1 MQYGSEK
8 RNGSNVY
15 GILHAPRGE
24 NTEAM
29 VVVAPWLN
37 QDGEYN
43 DGGVALVVALS
54 RYLSKWSVWSKNVIF
69 VVTSDSHLA
78 MRSWVSAYHTSLGNT
93 AGAIEAAIVLDY
105 PSKSDHF
112 DSIEVVY
119 EGLNGQLPN
128 LDLVNTAI
136 LIAIHEGLRIVIQG
150 MTNVGF
156 QHYSERALTFFRGIM
171 AQLSAGMGPGPG
183 SDTFSG
189 YRIHAITLRALGTEG
204 FSDITTF
211 GRIVESTLRSINN
224 LLEHFHQSF
233 FFYFLLAPKNFVSI
247 GTYLPAALMV
257 AIAYP
262 LMAIYNIAT
271 ASMASTK
278 GASISGRISVFIPFV
293 LLSSIYGS
301 SFFLGFATLH
311 IFNSQ
316 AVVWVI
322 YGMVISQALYSIRI
336 IAAFF
341 IKTKRIPLSLIQ
353 IPAQALSLAQ
363 AYSMIFHGLILTT
376 LGMLNFSLAFF
387 VGIAGLP
394 LTWIRPL
401 EQTATFSQARLH
413 YIRSVLLLAVSTPWA
428 WLRIISWLSSR
439 SGTLL
444 TTNINTIVDN
454 LLWGWR
460 GLDVWTWGVI
470 VGVWLPHWLVG
481 VSVAFFAQTPTSL
494 MPVDDKK
501 KSQ

>member
-1 MQYGSEK
+1 MQYGSE
-8 RNGSNVY
+8 RRAGSNIY

-29 VVVAPWLN
+29 VLVAPWLN
-37 QDGEYN
+37 KDGEYN
-43 DGGVALVVALS
+43 DGGVSLVPALA

-93 AGAIEAAIVLDY
+93 AGAIEAAVVLDY
-105 PSKSDHF
+105 PGKTDHF
-112 DSIEVVY
+112 ESIEVLY

-136 LIAIHEGLRIVIQG
+136 LISQHEGLRVVVQGVI
-150 MTNVGF
+150 NAGF
-156 QHYSERALTFFRGIM
+156 QRYRERALTFFRGIM
-171 AQLSAGMGPGPG
+171 AQLWAGMGPGPG

-189 YRIHAITLRALGTEG
+189 YRINAITLRALGKNG
-204 FSDITTF
+204 SSDITTF
-211 GRIVESTLRSINN
+211 GRIAESSLRSINN

-233 FFYFLLAPKNFVSI
+233 FFYFLLAPNRFVSI
-247 GTYLPAALMV
+247 GTYLPAVLLV
-257 AIAYP
+257 AISYP

-271 ASMASTK
+271 VVMTSNKESNTFSA
-278 GASISGRISVFIPFV
+278 RYSVFIPSV
-293 LLSSIYGS
+293 ILSSIYGVC
-301 SFFLGFATLH
+301 FFFGFATIYLFSASTVVAIILAMSLLH
-311 IFNSQ
+311 
-316 AVVWVI
+316 
-322 YGMVISQALYSIRI
+322 ALYSVKVITGLVQ
-336 IAAFF
+336 
-341 IKTKRIPLSLIQ
+341 KTMPKSLIQ
-353 IPAQALSLAQ
+353 VPISALSCAQ

-387 VGIAGLP
+387 VGIAALP

-401 EQTATFSQARLH
+401 AASATSEQVKRH

-428 WLRIISWLSSR
+428 WLKIMSWLSSQ
-439 SGTLL
+439 SATLSTPSL
-444 TTNINTIVDN
+444 YTIVDN

-470 VGVWLPHWLVG
+470 VGIWLPAWLLG
-481 VSVAFFAQTPTSL
+481 VAVALLGPDVRSISGLSNKEKAQ
-494 MPVDDKK
+494 
-501 KSQ
+501 